1 MKSVTEDST
10 MFEDG
15 QEVNSEPWAE
25 QMDEPEPSPDVNE
38 DLHVE
43 DSAEEFEIPETLKQL
58 ISFSGLCFVAVPEGT
73 WNVDGYSAKV
83 RRGFSVIFSF
93 DDELSSSDIVEAFME
108 AGVDVECI
116 FNSVILTV
124 PGVLLLLTICLKRKF
139 WRRAWLSLEVFLF
152 SSVMPSSKRLLLKFM
167 KPHLKCPIQC

>member
-10 MFEDG
+10 LFQDG
-15 QEVNSEPWAE
+15 QEMNSEPWAD
-25 QMDEPEPSPDVNE
+25 QMDEPEPSLDVNE

-73 WNVDGYSAKV
+73 WNVDGYSANV

-93 DDELSSSDIVEAFME
+93 DNELSSSDIVQAFMK
-108 AGVDVECI
+108 ASVDVECI
-116 FNSVILTV
+116 YSIQFHNFNCSWCVTFTDHMSKKQILEKGIVKFRGVPVFIGDADFKTVIV
-124 PGVLLLLTICLKRKF
+124 KIYEAAP
-139 WRRAWLSLEVFLF
+139 
-152 SSVMPSSKRLLLKFM
+152 
-167 KPHLKCPIQC
+167 